1 MNPQKSLT
9 LSPPARVFSYL
20 VGLEELLNLCRLH
33 RNTKMLRFHATEC
46 FLLFRVRKEEGRMR
60 DTPGDQTVCWWAQ
73 AFICPSLI
81 RGQHQHLH
89 LRAANQRA
97 AWSFMP
103 MMDILLAGPM
113 GSILFCRRTHTHTHK
128 LSFFALAVTHA
139 HTNTNWAN
147 NEVLDRRQIPL
158 LLWCHI

>member
-20 VGLEELLNLCRLH
+20 VGLEELLNLRRLH
-33 RNTKMLRFHATEC
+33 RNTKMLRFHATER
-46 FLLFRVRKEEGRMR
+46 FLLFRVRKEEGWMR
-60 DTPGDQTVCWWAQ
+60 DTPSDQTVCWWAQ

-113 GSILFCRRTHTHTHK
+113 GRILFCRGTHTQVVILCPRCHTCAHK
-128 LSFFALAVTHA
+128 HR
-139 HTNTNWAN
+139 AN